1 MKCKSKFL
9 VIRIWCVC
17 IKQHFF
23 KGKKFSNLLL
33 IENENALLLFSLFC
47 RSENQG
53 SDRLRNLSKISTRKW
68 QTYDIAS
75 KLMLLTSIFFLPLL
89 KLSYVLKLKVR
100 KVHIRKKNFEC
111 GYQMWGV
118 GWRRNWERRSKG
130 THFQVQ
136 DK

>member
-1 MKCKSKFL
+1 MKSKFI

-17 IKQHFF
+17 TKQHFF
-23 KGKKFSNLLL
+23 QKEKSSSLLL

-47 RSENQG
+47 RSENRG

-68 QTYDIAS
+68 QSCDIAS
-75 KLMLLTSIFFLPLL
+75 KLMLLTSVFFLPLF

-118 GWRRNWERRSKG
+118 GRRRNWERRSRG

-136 DK
+136 DE